1 MGHAMVRPTPGAIFS
16 PERAHIAAQQN
27 SSDARLAFANSDLSG
42 ISIFEEAQY
51 HGVTAAESIL
61 KKISRR

>member
-1 MGHAMVRPTPGAIFS
+1 MGHAMVRPAPGAIS
-16 PERAHIAAQQN
+16 STERAHIAAQQK
-27 SSDARLAFANSDLSG
+27 SPDARLAFANSDLSG

-61 KKISRR
+61 KRISRR